1 MIPNIAPNNP
11 GMNLP
16 KFVMQNVRGLAVSNK
31 HARPFSNDGRWLSL
45 SAVAGDA
52 DLVALVETQ
61 VHEVGFRSSLFFP
74 MGRSLKPQI
83 YSCYGKSNGIFIFE
97 KKNYIEELDKTFENW
112 NVVWKTKNEKTLKC
126 CNVVMLDNV
135 VFTPTEKKI
144 EKKKWKKKKN
154 LLNFFDFFF
163 TPGV

>member
-11 GMNLP
+11 GMSLP

-61 VHEVGFRSSLFFP
+61 VH
-74 MGRSLKPQI
+74 
-83 YSCYGKSNGIFIFE
+83 
-97 KKNYIEELDKTFENW
+97 
-112 NVVWKTKNEKTLKC
+112 
-126 CNVVMLDNV
+126 
-135 VFTPTEKKI
+135 
-144 EKKKWKKKKN
+144 
-154 LLNFFDFFF
+154 
-163 TPGV
+163 